1 MGYQYIER
9 TAVPAWGPQQSET
22 LVATGTVAGAM
33 DATFS
38 NTSELEIFKLPT
50 DDSESPLSAI
60 GKVEASGRFQRLAWS
75 RSQEVDGMGVI
86 AGGLENGDVSFWD
99 AGKIIEGSEAI
110 ETATLHT
117 SSAHTG
123 AVCGL
128 EFNPQQHNLVATGA
142 TNGEVFVWDIVNEF
156 KSHAAGTRSQR
167 IDSVTDLSWNNQVQ
181 HILATASNT
190 GAVVVWD
197 LRQHREVMALSS
209 PGTLGAGSVG
219 RPDASAVVWNPAS
232 ATQLVSASSDDNSP
246 AIQFWDLRNANAP
259 ARTLNGHQR
268 GVLSLSWCRKDA
280 GLLLSSAKDCRSIC
294 WNPATAEI
302 VGELPSA
309 ANWVYNVQWN
319 QANPNLISA
328 ASFDGRVG
336 LYELCR
342 QPAVQEDT
350 AAASADPFA
359 AQPSTASLAL
369 ARPPQWLARPCGA
382 TFAQG
387 GKLVH
392 FGSSGGPGHPT
403 TVSITA
409 LVSEPEL
416 AEQAREL
423 ESLLKSDRAADLC
436 RQRLEQCAGSDQ
448 ERSWQ
453 VLNILF
459 EPDARDKLIRF
470 LGFDR
475 EVVRQRIEELL
486 ASRQSS
492 VASAEA
498 DVASEVPQ
506 SPEQSEAVEGAASV
520 AEENQ
525 DIPADDLFSGTASA
539 DAEAEEFFSK
549 PSVPPPESTAATI
562 GTTEAADSAAPSV
575 IADVRAL
582 QVAFSGGFHL
592 YDKSKDVAAED
603 SDGLVTRAVL
613 LGDIE
618 SAVNLCIEQ
627 QRFADALILATCGSA
642 ELASRAQQAYFAK
655 RAEQAS
661 YVRLLHG
668 IVTGDLQDIINN
680 ADIGEWDECLA
691 LLCTYAQGDQFS
703 VLCEALGRRLEA
715 AQQLSNAVICYLA
728 SGNLDKVAAIWIVD
742 EHTTSGSAKRVQS
755 LHNLVE
761 KVSVFRKAV
770 QFIDPASDVM
780 AEEHPVF
787 PLAPLYDV
795 YIEYAQFLLSQGLV
809 DVAACYLER
818 VPSSYRR
825 FLPTG
830 EDMLATL
837 RNKLDPDADIPWT
850 LAPVTA
856 DGAQEQQQAS
866 QQHQQVPQ
874 QQQAQQQQQQQQQQV
889 PQQQQYGGVYGGY
902 PTTSMP
908 AAQQYSSRSS
918 SIYPTS
924 SAPPASYPA
933 APSGY
938 PAAASTG
945 YAGMAQ
951 GYPTQNSMFPPPP
964 QPLNPASIPTGRT
977 PPPRRDEG
985 AWNDPPPMVKPPPKR
1000 AAQSQGSAKPAAIVS
1015 PFPQGRDT
1023 PPPASIAPFSAARSP
1038 LHQQQQ
1044 PPPPPPRTGF
1054 ISSSKPMPPPPPS
1067 APAANPGMAFP
1078 SAQHGPPQPQ
1088 AQPFQVNQPPQF
1100 QQQPPFQPQ
1109 QQQSFH
1115 PQQPGFI
1122 PSSAGLAPAM
1132 APQSTR
1138 GHVVSATGSSGAAAQ
1153 ARTATPVASKKAVS
1167 PEQSSKYPPGDR
1179 SHLPAEWKPIV
1190 TSLTGHLEQAK
1201 KFAAPAQK
1209 RMVDDAN
1216 RRLESLFDLMNCDT
1230 VQMKDK
1236 LVPVF
1241 GQLVTALDS
1250 RQYPLALQNQ
1260 AELMSIN
1267 SDITTNLVGVKHLI
1281 NVLKTLPM

>member
-50 DDSESPLSAI
+50 EDGEGPLSAV
-60 GKVEASGRFQRLAWS
+60 GKVEATGRFQRLAWS
-75 RSQEVDGMGVI
+75 RTQDAEGMGVI

-99 AGKIIEGSEAI
+99 ASKIIKGSDAA

-128 EFNPQQHNLVATGA
+128 EFNPQQQSLVATGA
-142 TNGEVFVWDIVNEF
+142 TNGEVFVWDIVSEF

-167 IDSVTDLSWNNQVQ
+167 IDSVTDLAWNNQVQ

-197 LRQHREVMALSS
+197 LRQHREVMALNS

-219 RPDASAVVWNPAS
+219 RPGASAVVWNPAS
-232 ATQLVSASSDDNSP
+232 ATQLVSASADDNSP

-309 ANWVYNVQWN
+309 ANWVYDVQWN
-319 QANPNLISA
+319 QANPNLLSA

-342 QPAVQEDT
+342 KPAAQEE
-350 AAASADPFA
+350 AAAAAPADPFA
-359 AQPSTASLAL
+359 AQPAAASLAL

-382 TFAQG
+382 RFAHG

-392 FGSSGGPGHPT
+392 FGSQGGAGHPAP
-403 TVSITA
+403 VSITA

-416 AEQAREL
+416 AEQARQL
-423 ESLLKSDRAADLC
+423 ESLLQNDRAADLC

-475 EVVRQRIEELL
+475 EAVRQRIEELL

-492 VASAEA
+492 EASVEA
-498 DVASEVPQ
+498 DVVPDAPQ
-506 SPEQSEAVEGAASV
+506 SPEEQPETVEGAGSV
-520 AEENQ
+520 AEDNQ
-525 DIPADDLFSGTASA
+525 DAPADDLFSGTASA

-549 PSVPPPESTAATI
+549 SPVAAPESTAATI

-575 IADVRAL
+575 TADVRAL
-582 QVAFSGGFHL
+582 QVAFSGEFHL
-592 YDKSKDVAAED
+592 YDKAKDVAAED

-618 SAVNLCIEQ
+618 SAVSLCIEQ

-642 ELASRAQQAYFAK
+642 ELATRAQQAYFAK

-668 IVTGDLQDIINN
+668 IVTGDLQDIVNN
-680 ADIGEWDECLA
+680 ADISEWDECLA

-703 VLCEALGRRLEA
+703 TLCEALGRRLEA

-742 EHTTSGSAKRVQS
+742 ERATLDCAKRVQS

-770 QFIDPASDVM
+770 QFIDPAAADVA

-837 RNKLDPDADIPWT
+837 RNRLDPNADTPWT
-850 LAPVTA
+850 PAPVSA
-856 DGAQEQQQAS
+856 DGAQQQ
-866 QQHQQVPQ
+866 QQVPQ
-874 QQQAQQQQQQQQQQV
+874 QQQRQVPQQQQQV
-889 PQQQQYGGVYGGY
+889 PQQQQQQYGGVYGGY
-902 PTTSMP
+902 PTTNMP

-918 SIYPTS
+918 SIYPTAS
-924 SAPPASYPA
+924 VPSASYPA
-933 APSGY
+933 ASSGY
-938 PAAASTG
+938 PAAASAP

-951 GYPTQNSMFPPPP
+951 GYPAQNSMFPPPP

-1000 AAQSQGSAKPAAIVS
+1000 SAQNQGSAKPAAIVS

-1023 PPPASIAPFSAARSP
+1023 PPPASVAPFSAARSP

-1044 PPPPPPRTGF
+1044 QPPPPRAGF
-1054 ISSSKPMPPPPPS
+1054 VPSSKPMPPPPPP
-1067 APAANPGMAFP
+1067 PAAAAAGMAFP
-1078 SAQHGPPQPQ
+1078 NAQHAPPQPQ
-1088 AQPFQVNQPPQF
+1088 AQPFQTNQPPQF
-1100 QQQPPFQPQ
+1100 SQQQPPFQPQ
-1109 QQQSFH
+1109 Q
-1115 PQQPGFI
+1115 PGFI
-1122 PSSAGLAPAM
+1122 PPSAGPAPTM

-1138 GHVVSATGSSGAAAQ
+1138 GHVVSATGGSGAAAQ
-1153 ARTATPVASKKAVS
+1153 PRTATPVSAKKALS
-1167 PEQSSKYPPGDR
+1167 PEQTSKYPPGDR
-1179 SHLPAEWKPIV
+1179 SHLPAEWKPLV
-1190 TSLTGHLEQAK
+1190 ASLSGHLEQAR

-1209 RMVDDAN
+1209 RMVDDAG
-1216 RRLESLFDLMNCDT
+1216 RRLDALFDLMNCDS

-1241 GQLVTALDS
+1241 GQLVSALDS
-1250 RQYPLALQNQ
+1250 RQYPLALQSQ

-1267 SDITTNLVGVKHLI
+1267 SEITTNLVGVKHLI